1 MDSQKL
7 VNKYLQALGEQL
19 KTAIMEKTMMAA
31 QMSVVQEDIE
41 EERKKYKELEE
52 KYNRLLNSMPTP

>member
-31 QMSVVQEDIE
+31 QMSVVQEDLE

>member
-31 QMSVVQEDIE
+31 QLSVVQEDIE